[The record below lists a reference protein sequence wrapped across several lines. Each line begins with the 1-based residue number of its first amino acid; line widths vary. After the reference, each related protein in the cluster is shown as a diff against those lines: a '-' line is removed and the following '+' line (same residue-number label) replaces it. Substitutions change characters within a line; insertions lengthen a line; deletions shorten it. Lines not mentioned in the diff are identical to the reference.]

1 MKITDPNPLIAQH
14 GQPVEAC
21 LITPSGTMA
30 LTAGGNEIKVWDIL
44 CGGKLLHTFSSHL
57 KNITGMTFDGTGS
70 RLLSCG
76 LDGHVKVKSSHMSS
90 NIPPSC
96 ILCFCVLH
104 DILFWVNDRLLL
116 I

>member
-1 MKITDPNPLIAQH
+1 
-14 GQPVEAC
+14 
-21 LITPSGTMA
+21 MA

-90 NIPPSC
+90 NIPPPC
-96 ILCFCVLH
+96 ILYLCVLH
-104 DILFWVNDRLLL
+104 DIVFWVHDRLVL

>member
-1 MKITDPNPLIAQH
+1 
-14 GQPVEAC
+14 
-21 LITPSGTMA
+21 MA

-76 LDGHVKVKSSHMSS
+76 LDGHVKVTMSYHMLLS
-90 NIPPSC
+90 NGTC
-96 ILCFCVLH
+96 MYCVLGARH
-104 DILFWVNDRLLL
+104 HCVSGRFIIL
-116 I
+116 